1 MYRFFIVFFITY
13 LYLFSFSL
21 HLFAQSSSHF
31 PWKLGKKYIYIFK
44 KDNKD
49 VGFST
54 FIVNV
59 ETIDK
64 NKVYVIKEKLSIV
77 SNKFKQLGKSI
88 LYTDLNGMP
97 IRYEKDVEYNFPEIP
112 FRSGKYHMISIFSKE
127 KVSSEIT
134 KDGKPFWKGDIYLFE
149 PVFCFDNNFIGKFSF
164 LLSMV
169 NLKDKKT
176 VIKVFN
182 FDTMAV
188 KEIWLKK
195 ERSKKVKVN
204 GNIYRCNIMKM
215 FLNGIKIGY
224 LWITEKGQLLV
235 DVEKDGRLVITITNP

>member
-1 MYRFFIVFFITY
+1 
-13 LYLFSFSL
+13 
-21 HLFAQSSSHF
+21 
-31 PWKLGKKYIYIFK
+31 
-44 KDNKD
+44 
-49 VGFST
+49 
-54 FIVNV
+54 
-59 ETIDK
+59 
-64 NKVYVIKEKLSIV
+64 
-77 SNKFKQLGKSI
+77 
-88 LYTDLNGMP
+88 
-97 IRYEKDVEYNFPEIP
+97 
-112 FRSGKYHMISIFSKE
+112 MISIFSKE